1 METKRGVNKGNISHQ
16 EGNQESVKSEKPGPQ
31 RNPNQDRRPPG
42 LNAKVRPRE
51 FRTEKVELDLVVKMG
66 VKKS

>member
-1 METKRGVNKGNISHQ
+1 M
-16 EGNQESVKSEKPGPQ
+16 KSEKPGPQ